1 MRTCVCASDS
11 DRRKGL
17 VRMSDGIPNMLG
29 HIAAAHAAGMSGPEA
44 LRAFN
49 LRLDPS
55 ATEAEA
61 EADLAEPMQLM
72 ARAEAHARRLEQMTD
87 AERRAYAEAFVE
99 DKEACASCRRR
110 SARRTPRSGPN
121 TSIRWRAPP
130 PPHSPPRPPPPLRA
144 PEAPREP

>member
-87 AERRAYAEAFVE
+87 AERRAYAEAVVE
-99 DKEACASCRRR
+99 DKEGLRQLPAEERATYAAFGAEYLNQMARAAAATLTAAPAAAAPGTR
-110 SARRTPRSGPN
+110 SAP
-121 TSIRWRAPP
+121 
-130 PPHSPPRPPPPLRA
+130 
-144 PEAPREP
+144 